1 MRRVLLIGGTGL
13 VGARFA
19 GRLPGDGGYE
29 ADALVRRPSGRSA
42 PEWREHVAPPADWP
56 EIARRLG
63 ADVAV
68 SALGTTMRAA
78 GSQAAFRAVDFDLV
92 VDFAR
97 AARDGG
103 ARHMI
108 VISSVGADAGSRNFY
123 LRTKGEMERALE
135 ALDFERLDIVRP
147 GLLRGER
154 GGARRPGERLG
165 IIVSP
170 LLNLLLRGRLDRY
183 AAIDGNAVAAA
194 LAALA
199 GQDEPGT
206 YIHHNRDLHRLARG

>member
-1 MRRVLLIGGTGL
+1 M
-13 VGARFA
+13 
-19 GRLPGDGGYE
+19 
-29 ADALVRRPSGRSA
+29 
-42 PEWREHVAPPADWP
+42 
-56 EIARRLG
+56 
-63 ADVAV
+63 

-78 GSQAAFRAVDFDLV
+78 GSQAAFRAVDFDMV

-97 AARDGG
+97 AARAGG
-103 ARHMI
+103 ARRMI

-154 GGARRPGERLG
+154 GGDRRPGERLG

-183 AAIDGNAVAAA
+183 AAIDAQIVAAA
-194 LAALA
+194 VAGAGRAGRAGHASSITIATFTAWRAA
-199 GQDEPGT
+199 
-206 YIHHNRDLHRLARG
+206 